1 MEIPRKTI
9 ESQTKCKT
17 KKHLVKPK
25 GILWKP
31 QETKGHLGETK
42 GNPLD
47 TKGTPLN
54 TFGES
59 KETHCKPKDIHGKPN
74 GTPSNTR
81 GKPKGNPLN
90 TIRNQLKANGNP
102 LKTISSGSNYGH
114 LFACR
119 LLLSTSPAPPEG
131 PWSLTQRTKNIH
143 NKDVIRIWCIRAPL
157 HFFGRRGGLG

>member
-102 LKTISSGSNYGH
+102 FLPEAI
-114 LFACR
+114 LAIC
-119 LLLSTSPAPPEG
+119 LPAASFCLPAQQPPEE